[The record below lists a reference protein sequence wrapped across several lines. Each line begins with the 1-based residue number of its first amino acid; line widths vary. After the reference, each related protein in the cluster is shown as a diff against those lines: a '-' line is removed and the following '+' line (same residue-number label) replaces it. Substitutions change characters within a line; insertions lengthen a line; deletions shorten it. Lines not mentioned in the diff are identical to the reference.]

1 MKPDLRRPSWPLPRF
16 RMAKRVRRYL
26 HVSTKNGQIVENER
40 PALGEAI
47 DCCEVDLMRGSAAPR
62 PRQMSGC

>member
-1 MKPDLRRPSWPLPRF
+1 MKPEGKSPAETELAAARF

-40 PALGEAI
+40 PALGE
-47 DCCEVDLMRGSAAPR
+47 R
-62 PRQMSGC
+62 